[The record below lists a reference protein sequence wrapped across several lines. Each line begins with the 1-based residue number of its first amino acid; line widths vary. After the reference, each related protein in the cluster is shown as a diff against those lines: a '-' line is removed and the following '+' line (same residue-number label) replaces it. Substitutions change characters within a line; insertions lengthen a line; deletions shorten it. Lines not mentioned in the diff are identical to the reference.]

1 MWCKIYSQESP
12 EQYFVNAKNQKEP
25 NVYPENISKLWYLHI
40 LNIRIQ
46 YTNEKLNHRD
56 TYNTN
61 HRDTYNTDVLQTL
74 SKTSHKWTHRV
85 QIQSTKAGKTNL
97 YCLGMHRQAYQGMH
111 RNDYDESQDS
121 GPSPR
126 RKGIMIEGNSKLHS
140 WFFNWVAI
148 SWALAL
154 QLFVKLYK
162 F

>member
-1 MWCKIYSQESP
+1 MFMWCKIYSQESP

-74 SKTSHKWTHRV
+74 SKTSHK
-85 QIQSTKAGKTNL
+85 
-97 YCLGMHRQAYQGMH
+97 
-111 RNDYDESQDS
+111 
-121 GPSPR
+121 
-126 RKGIMIEGNSKLHS
+126 
-140 WFFNWVAI
+140 
-148 SWALAL
+148 
-154 QLFVKLYK
+154 
-162 F
+162 